1 MFSRRKAEEKPSSS
15 ARKSRGNLPLLGL
28 DADMEVDDADA
39 AKDADSD
46 IDADAVTP
54 ISLPPG
60 VTHFGA
66 YHRPSDGHFSSP

>member
-1 MFSRRKAEEKPSSS
+1 
-15 ARKSRGNLPLLGL
+15 
-28 DADMEVDDADA
+28 MEVDDADA